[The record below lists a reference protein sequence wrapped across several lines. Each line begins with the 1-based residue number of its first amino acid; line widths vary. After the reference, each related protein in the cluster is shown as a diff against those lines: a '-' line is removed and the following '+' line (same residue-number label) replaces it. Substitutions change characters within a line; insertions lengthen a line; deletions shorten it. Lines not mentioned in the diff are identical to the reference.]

1 MSQIQ
6 LNPFF
11 DFCRVKVINQTF
23 YQEKRLV
30 TVTIHSDNRYDPV
43 CRCCQNKMKEVHSYH
58 ERKLRDLNFPSS
70 KISFFLSTLKKK
82 FSRLFLQSGSFL
94 LYFFSNLLFL

>member
-1 MSQIQ
+1 MSQIK
-6 LNPFF
+6 LNLFF

-43 CRCCQNKMKEVHSYH
+43 CHHCQQKVQEVHAYQ
-58 ERKLRDLNFPSS
+58 ERKVRDFSFPNS
-70 KISFFLSTLKKK
+70 ILSFFLSALKKK
-82 FSRLFLQSGSFL
+82 FL
-94 LYFFSNLLFL
+94 